1 MTITRRSVLTV
12 MPVMGVAATAP
23 ALATASAFTAAE
35 TSENPA
41 LVAAYD
47 DWRAAMNEFAAAKS
61 ELEWLVDEWR
71 HLWPLAPEEILGGA
85 NAGYS
90 DDAESD
96 MAGRRIFRETAD
108 MTRLSKEFRQSYPR
122 TCFFV
127 LKAEDTAAH
136 LEEVRRRKV
145 GGRTEKSRE
154 ANRRSR
160 DRYIA
165 ELETRLRLAE
175 DYEEITAL
183 IREQSGVEGAKLR
196 VTNAK
201 KAAEHAADAVSAASA
216 TTMHGVRLKAE
227 VIVGEME
234 RMFGRVPSGPFG
246 DGYRLAHSLL
256 NLTGDAA

>member
-1 MTITRRSVLTV
+1 MIKVTRRSVLTAV
-12 MPVMGVAATAP
+12 PLMSAAVTVP
-23 ALATASAFTAAE
+23 ALSSASTPATDEDT
-35 TSENPA
+35 ENPA
-41 LVAAYD
+41 LIAAYD
-47 DWRAAMNEFAAAKS
+47 EWRAAMDKLAAAKND
-61 ELEWLVDEWR
+61 LEWLVDEWR

-90 DDAESD
+90 DNAERD
-96 MAGRRIFRETAD
+96 MAGERIFRDTAD
-108 MTRLSKEFRQSYPR
+108 LTKRLTKEFRQSCPR

-246 DGYRLAHSLL
+246 DGYRLAKSML
-256 NLTGDAA
+256 NLMDA